1 MLRQFNYHVIGQ
13 YFISLAAL
21 QRFRRDSGAI
31 LTRFYL
37 DRAIT
42 YMTCLVS
49 IKCVVH
55 VHVMVSGLVH
65 SNVIALSE
73 GSIGAFFDQP
83 YSPIDIL
90 AHPEGTKGPFGA
102 LWAPQN
108 RHIGQS
114 MSQVVLLF
122 ETSFDGK
129 ESL

>member
-1 MLRQFNYHVIGQ
+1 MEFLYVGFRLSQSSSMLRQFNYHVIGL

-65 SNVIALSE
+65 SNVI
-73 GSIGAFFDQP
+73 
-83 YSPIDIL
+83 
-90 AHPEGTKGPFGA
+90 K
-102 LWAPQN
+102 
-108 RHIGQS
+108 HIINGK
-114 MSQVVLLF
+114 LF
-122 ETSFDGK
+122 
-129 ESL
+129 